1 MKYIKALSLIFIAAS
16 VSFAQNN
23 NRRLDAGVTKT
34 PEGLEIAKGKKR
46 STTDS
51 TDLSESDTG
60 AQRII
65 SLKNGDISAN
75 FSYSTELT
83 YQDNPFALDSSNA
96 NMFSSGVWSNRFASS
111 FGLGIFDL
119 GDSVLT
125 PYVGGS
131 WGSTEYTSALVSVT
145 AEEEGFMDL
154 QNYNST
160 NAFVA
165 LLSQYS
171 NGWSVSG
178 VISYNMVKLTTDET
192 EALRDFVYSIKTL
205 KAFSLDGDNNIV
217 FDAGVNI
224 HSSDSDASSNYTGR
238 DEMNRYDLSSSV
250 AYNTQIGPFD
260 ASPKYTL
267 QYSDYSKGANADR
280 TQFLHNLSLKFS
292 YDITEYFDI
301 EFQSG
306 YTINDSSG
314 SDDNDDYEMF
324 DAGAG
329 LKLSARF

>member
-1 MKYIKALSLIFIAAS
+1 MKTKSIVILSLLTAFS
-16 VSFAQNN
+16 LNAQTA
-23 NRRLDAGVTKT
+23 RKLDAGVTDS
-34 PEGLEIAKGKKR
+34 PEALKLATSKKKKENNNG
-46 STTDS
+46 
-51 TDLSESDTG
+51 DLSESDTG

-75 FSYSTELT
+75 FSYTSELT
-83 YQDNPFALDSSNA
+83 YQDNPFALESNNA

-224 HSSDSDASSNYTGR
+224 HSSDSDASSNYLGR
-238 DEMNRYDLSSSV
+238 DEMNRYDLTSSV

-292 YDITEYFDI
+292 YDITEYFDV
-301 EFQSG
+301 ELQSG

>member
-1 MKYIKALSLIFIAAS
+1 MKTKSIVILSLLTAFS
-16 VSFAQNN
+16 LNAQTA
-23 NRRLDAGVTKT
+23 RKLDAGVTDS
-34 PEGLEIAKGKKR
+34 PEALKLATSKKKKENNNG
-46 STTDS
+46 
-51 TDLSESDTG
+51 DLSESDTG

-75 FSYSTELT
+75 FSYTSELT
-83 YQDNPFALDSSNA
+83 YQDNPFALESNNA

-119 GDSVLT
+119 GDSILT

-145 AEEEGFMDL
+145 AVEENFMDL

-160 NAFVA
+160 NAFIA

-224 HSSDSDASSNYTGR
+224 HSSDSDASSNYLGR
-238 DEMNRYDLSSSV
+238 DEMNRYDLTSSV

-292 YDITEYFDI
+292 YDITEYFDV
-301 EFQSG
+301 ELQSG

-314 SDDNDDYEMF
+314 SDENDDYEMF

>member
-1 MKYIKALSLIFIAAS
+1 MKTKSIVILSLLTAFS
-16 VSFAQNN
+16 LNAQTA
-23 NRRLDAGVTKT
+23 RKLDAGVTDS
-34 PEGLEIAKGKKR
+34 PEALKLATSKKKKENNNG
-46 STTDS
+46 
-51 TDLSESDTG
+51 DLSESDTG

-75 FSYSTELT
+75 FSYTSELT
-83 YQDNPFALDSSNA
+83 YQDNPFALESNNA

-119 GDSVLT
+119 GDSILT

-160 NAFVA
+160 NAFIA

-224 HSSDSDASSNYTGR
+224 HSSDSDASSNYLGR
-238 DEMNRYDLSSSV
+238 DEMNRYDLTSSV

-292 YDITEYFDI
+292 YDITEYFDV
-301 EFQSG
+301 ELQSG

>member
-1 MKYIKALSLIFIAAS
+1 MKTKSIVILSLLTAFS
-16 VSFAQNN
+16 LNAQTA
-23 NRRLDAGVTKT
+23 RKLDAGVTDS
-34 PEGLEIAKGKKR
+34 PEALKLATSKKKKE
-46 STTDS
+46 DNNG
-51 TDLSESDTG
+51 DLSESDTG

-75 FSYSTELT
+75 FSYTSELT
-83 YQDNPFALDSSNA
+83 YQDNPFALESNNA

-119 GDSVLT
+119 GDSILT

-160 NAFVA
+160 NAFIA

-224 HSSDSDASSNYTGR
+224 HSSDSDASSNYAGR
-238 DEMNRYDLSSSV
+238 DEMNRYDLTSSV

-292 YDITEYFDI
+292 YDITEYFDV
-301 EFQSG
+301 ELQSG

>member
-1 MKYIKALSLIFIAAS
+1 MKLLNLTAVMLATCLVAN
-16 VSFAQNN
+16 AQTS
-23 NRRLDAGVTKT
+23 RKLDAGVTDS
-34 PEGLEIAKGKKR
+34 PEALKLATSKKKKANNNG
-46 STTDS
+46 
-51 TDLSESDTG
+51 DLSESDTG

-75 FSYSTELT
+75 FSYTSELT
-83 YQDNPFALDSSNA
+83 YQDNPFALDSNNA

-119 GDSVLT
+119 GDSILT

-217 FDAGVNI
+217 FDAGLNI

-238 DEMNRYDLSSSV
+238 DEMNRYDLTSSV

-292 YDITEYFDI
+292 YDITEYFDV
-301 EFQSG
+301 ELQSG

>member
-1 MKYIKALSLIFIAAS
+1 MKTKSIVILSLLTAFS
-16 VSFAQNN
+16 LNAQTA
-23 NRRLDAGVTKT
+23 RKLDAGVTDS
-34 PEGLEIAKGKKR
+34 PEALKLATSKKKKENNNG
-46 STTDS
+46 
-51 TDLSESDTG
+51 DLSESDTG

-75 FSYSTELT
+75 FSYTSELT
-83 YQDNPFALDSSNA
+83 YQDNPFALESNNA

-119 GDSVLT
+119 GDSILT

-160 NAFVA
+160 NAFIA

-224 HSSDSDASSNYTGR
+224 HSSDSDASSNYLGR
-238 DEMNRYDLSSSV
+238 DEMNRYDLTSSV

-292 YDITEYFDI
+292 YDITEYFDV
-301 EFQSG
+301 ELQSG

-314 SDDNDDYEMF
+314 SDENDDYEMF